1 MMMIIYKT
9 KPVDAHSNL
18 DCSKKNSHIHCSMM
32 KRVRLS
38 ICFQMFKLFWPQA
51 SKCLSLGFSHQLEK
65 YTYKLLQSLLN
76 SLIMCIVM
84 LSSVQTV
91 LDACMSGKCL
101 QDLYFY
107 SVLIWYE
114 LDEVKNQCN
123 DFKFMSNETLIGW
136 VDGWRRWIVLFFQIA
151 NVVVDCMVQ
160 KQSPTHKII
169 INNDSGT
176 NKSIWCY
183 WDRTTAKNVCYWNP
197 FERKSLCHI
206 LRSSWCKCKNE
217 QILFCFIFLF
227 RLELYGLLTALTLP
241 FACSI
246 VCQHVHGWIV
256 NIFSDH
262 IRNRYQLVIS
272 YDTATY
278 SIRSTISPITP
289 HYYSHFCRLFIF
301 LLLQCSNAHY
311 YIVVYCYSASIWCT
325 AITINIIQ
333 TNITFNGSTIKM
345 ILFFFVLSL
354 FQTILIP
361 SSVYNVYYANYRL
374 QGNVALNTI

>member
-1 MMMIIYKT
+1 M
-9 KPVDAHSNL
+9 
-18 DCSKKNSHIHCSMM
+18 
-32 KRVRLS
+32 
-38 ICFQMFKLFWPQA
+38 
-51 SKCLSLGFSHQLEK
+51 G
-65 YTYKLLQSLLN
+65 
-76 SLIMCIVM
+76 
-84 LSSVQTV
+84 
-91 LDACMSGKCL
+91 G
-101 QDLYFY
+101 
-107 SVLIWYE
+107 
-114 LDEVKNQCN
+114 
-123 DFKFMSNETLIGW
+123 G
-136 VDGWRRWIVLFFQIA
+136 G
-151 NVVVDCMVQ
+151 
-160 KQSPTHKII
+160 
-169 INNDSGT
+169 G
-176 NKSIWCY
+176 
-183 WDRTTAKNVCYWNP
+183 
-197 FERKSLCHI
+197 
-206 LRSSWCKCKNE
+206 
-217 QILFCFIFLF
+217 LFCFLKLLMWSSIAWFKSNHQHTKSSSTTILVPTSLFGAIEIERLQRMYVIGILSSQNHCVTFCEVVGASVKTNRFCFVLFFLF
-227 RLELYGLLTALTLP
+227 RLGLYGLLTALTLP